1 MAKRKITYDSK
12 ETTVVDRQTGEVAK
26 IELQKR
32 SKIYIDSEPFYMVFI
47 DYLAPLYDL
56 KNGTSKAVL
65 SWLCSRAQF
74 NTGKVSISAEDRK
87 EMSAELDI
95 SKVTITQCLKELVTK
110 KLISGKGGSYVINP
124 QIFWRGDLL
133 SRNALLD
140 TKEIQITF
148 SINPESA
155 DLEPNEKF

>member
-1 MAKRKITYDSK
+1 
-12 ETTVVDRQTGEVAK
+12 
-26 IELQKR
+26 
-32 SKIYIDSEPFYMVFI
+32 
-47 DYLAPLYDL
+47 
-56 KNGTSKAVL
+56 
-65 SWLCSRAQF
+65 
-74 NTGKVSISAEDRK
+74 
-87 EMSAELDI
+87 
-95 SKVTITQCLKELVTK
+95 LVTK